1 MLKKS
6 KVLVVD
12 DHPVIVEAIKN
23 IIEDEP
29 DFEFVGSAKDG
40 EQSLSIIKSL
50 KPDIVI
56 LDILMPHMDGV
67 EVANHLKEQ
76 NTATRILVYSFSASK
91 EYITA
96 LFRSGISGYLLKEEP
111 FSELILALR
120 TVREGAVFYSRV
132 VRDTLQDHV
141 RVLEMGEEG
150 KNVAE
155 VQDGLSKL
163 SVREKE
169 IFVLLADGLS
179 IKEIADGLFISPKTV
194 ESHKYNIMDKLNVKS
209 LADFTK
215 IAVRKQLIKI

>member
-1 MLKKS
+1 MPKKS
-6 KVLVVD
+6 RVLVVD
-12 DHPVIVEAIKN
+12 DHPVIVEAIKK

-29 DFEFVGSAKDG
+29 DFEFIGSAKDG

-67 EVANHLKEQ
+67 EVAHQLKEQ
-76 NTATRILVYSFSASK
+76 NTDTRILVYSFSASK

-141 RVLEMGEEG
+141 RVLEIGEEG
-150 KNVAE
+150 KNVAD

-169 IFVLLADGLS
+169 VFVLLADGLS
-179 IKEIADGLFISPKTV
+179 SKEIADRLFISPKTV

>member
-1 MLKKS
+1 MPKKS
-6 KVLVVD
+6 RVLVVD
-12 DHPVIVEAIKN
+12 DHPVIVEAIKK
-23 IIEDEP
+23 IIGDEP

-50 KPDIVI
+50 NPDIVI

-67 EVANHLKEQ
+67 EVAHQLKEQ
-76 NTATRILVYSFSASK
+76 NTDTRILVYSFSASK

-120 TVREGAVFYSRV
+120 TVREGAVFYSRLV
-132 VRDTLQDHV
+132 LDTLQDHV

-150 KNVAE
+150 KNVAD
-155 VQDGLSKL
+155 VQDELSKL

-169 IFVLLADGLS
+169 VFVLLADGLS
-179 IKEIADGLFISPKTV
+179 IKEIADRLFISPKTV

>member
-1 MLKKS
+1 MPKLS
-6 KVLVVD
+6 RVLVVD
-12 DHPVIVEAIKN
+12 DHPVIVEAIKK

-29 DFEFVGSAKDG
+29 DFEFIGSAKDG

-67 EVANHLKEQ
+67 EVAHQLKEQ
-76 NTATRILVYSFSASK
+76 NTDTRILVYSFSASK

-141 RVLEMGEEG
+141 RVLEIGEEG
-150 KNVAE
+150 KNVAD

-169 IFVLLADGLS
+169 VFVLLADGLS
-179 IKEIADGLFISPKTV
+179 IKEIADRLFISPKTV

>member
-1 MLKKS
+1 MPKKS
-6 KVLVVD
+6 RVLVVD

-67 EVANHLKEQ
+67 EVAHQLKEQ
-76 NTATRILVYSFSASK
+76 NTDTRILVYSFSASK

-120 TVREGAVFYSRV
+120 TVREGAVFYSRLV
-132 VRDTLQDHV
+132 LDTLQDHV
-141 RVLEMGEEG
+141 KVLEMGEEG

-169 IFVLLADGLS
+169 VFVLLADGLS